1 MQQSEQEVKSN
12 SVESSDQK
20 TVPGQFDSLQND
32 QTESIKKKEENLSI
46 ITSSNV
52 GNEESVTNKNID
64 DVKPS
69 VEITAVKTD
78 NKMEDTVVGK
88 ETTKKTIDD
97 SKCVITSKSIK
108 LDIDKT
114 DGEPPK
120 IETTVPENSVVEEAV
135 A

>member
-1 MQQSEQEVKSN
+1 M
-12 SVESSDQK
+12 ESSDQK
-20 TVPGQFDSLQND
+20 IVSGQFDNLQND
-32 QTESIKKKEENLSI
+32 QSESIQRKEENLSI

-78 NKMEDTVVGK
+78 NKMEDTIVSK

-97 SKCVITSKSIK
+97 SKCVITSKSIQ

-120 IETTVPENSVVEEAV
+120 LETTVPETSVVEEAV

>member
-1 MQQSEQEVKSN
+1 M
-12 SVESSDQK
+12 ESSDQK
-20 TVPGQFDSLQND
+20 IVSGQFDNLQND
-32 QTESIKKKEENLSI
+32 QSESIQRKEENLSI
-46 ITSSNV
+46 ITSGNV
-52 GNEESVTNKNID
+52 GNEKSVTNKNID
-64 DVKPS
+64 DVKTS

-78 NKMEDTVVGK
+78 NKMEDTIVSK

-97 SKCVITSKSIK
+97 SKCVITSKSIQ

-120 IETTVPENSVVEEAV
+120 LETTVPETSVVEEAV